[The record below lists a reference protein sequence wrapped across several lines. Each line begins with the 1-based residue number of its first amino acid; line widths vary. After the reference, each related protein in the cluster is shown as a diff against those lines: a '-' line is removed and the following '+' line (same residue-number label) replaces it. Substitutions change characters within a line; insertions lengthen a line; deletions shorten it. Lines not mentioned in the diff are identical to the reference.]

1 MVGANFLYQ
10 LIFRHSLG
18 IMVDI
23 VTLGTE
29 ELNGLLGDIFEN
41 EETKALVVDGVEDL
55 GLPNGARILTTSIGE
70 TVVDGKRRGGDGGA
84 DDVRRR
90 AWDRNGGRHCWR
102 MEKIHDDGS
111 CLYTSSRVR
120 STQKR

>member
-41 EETKALVVDGVEDL
+41 EETKASLSTGWRTL
-55 GLPNGARILTTSIGE
+55 G
-70 TVVDGKRRGGDGGA
+70 
-84 DDVRRR
+84 
-90 AWDRNGGRHCWR
+90 
-102 MEKIHDDGS
+102 
-111 CLYTSSRVR
+111 CLMAPES
-120 STQKR
+120 